1 MLNNDTKVDLVNTLD
16 SVVEINLKDPLIN
29 RRWDRKGVV
38 RQIEWGVL
46 KEAFYDT
53 GVQNMIVMG
62 ILYIPNMEVKIELGL
77 EPPEAVEPVN
87 IIVLNDTEKRRYL
100 TVMTFKEFEAAV
112 AKLGNEEIKNLADY
126 AIENN
131 LMDIDKDS
139 LIKKRIGVDVIK
151 AITLNKADREG

>member
-1 MLNNDTKVDLVNTLD
+1 MLANDTKIDLINTLD
-16 SVVEINLKDPLIN
+16 SVVQINLRDPLLN

-38 RQIEWGVL
+38 RQVEWGVL

-53 GVQNMIVMG
+53 GVQNMITMG
-62 ILYIPNMEVKIELGL
+62 ALYIPNMEAKIALGL
-77 EPPEAVEPVN
+77 EPPEATEPVN
-87 IIVLNDTEKRRYL
+87 IIVLDDTEKRRYL
-100 TVMTFKEFEAAV
+100 TVMTFKEFEEAV
-112 AKLGNEEIKNLADY
+112 SKLGVEEVRNLADY

-139 LIKKRIGVDVIK
+139 LIKKITGTDVIK